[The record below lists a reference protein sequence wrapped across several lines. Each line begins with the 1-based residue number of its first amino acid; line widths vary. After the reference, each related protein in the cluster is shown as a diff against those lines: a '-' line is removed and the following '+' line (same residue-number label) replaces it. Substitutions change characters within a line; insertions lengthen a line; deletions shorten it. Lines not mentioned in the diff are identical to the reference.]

1 MAETHQSNE
10 NFSQKSL
17 SESLLSL
24 KQLAGTEG
32 AQLGDILKSFEAKG
46 FGLLLIILSLPSA
59 LPVPAAGYSTPFGL
73 LLLLLG
79 LQMLIG
85 RTRPWLPNRAKKIR
99 LSPKMTQRMVN
110 AGQKFFGKIEHLVR
124 PRLHWIH
131 QRGGRIFLS
140 LLVIF
145 MSCLMILPI
154 PTTNTAPA
162 MVIFLVGVALCEED
176 GLFGLGA
183 GLCGL
188 AAAALYAFVLYL
200 AVVLF
205 REYGWEG
212 VKNLK
217 EVLKE
222 KLGLAETP

>member
-1 MAETHQSNE
+1 MNQTHQIPEKNSHV
-10 NFSQKSL
+10 SL
-17 SESLLSL
+17 SDSL
-24 KQLAGTEG
+24 QALADMSQGRG
-32 AQLGDILKSFEAKG
+32 ATLGEILNAFEAKG
-46 FGLLLIILSLPSA
+46 FGLLLVILSLPSA

-73 LLLLLG
+73 VLALLG
-79 LQMLIG
+79 LQMLFG
-85 RTRPWLPNRAKKIR
+85 RIRPWLPEKAKKLR
-99 LSPKMTQRMVN
+99 LSPKMTSRMVK
-110 AGQKFFGKIEHLVR
+110 AGTKFFGKIEHLVR

-131 QRGGRIFLS
+131 QRGGRVFLAV
-140 LLVIF
+140 LVIF

-188 AAAALYAFVLYL
+188 AAAALYAFVIYL
-200 AVVLF
+200 AVTLF

-212 VKNLK
+212 VQNVK

-222 KLGLAETP
+222 KLGLAE